1 MIHPSVEDLQ
11 KAIDNAEYDAMDFFS
26 MLRESTL
33 LVPADEHINARDAM
47 YIQRSIAY
55 VVLGLTSI
63 TESVDDIL
71 TTLEGDEFS
80 ILTYIKSVFALAP
93 VELTTQI
100 KKYPINLASEAEDRL
115 LISDTDS
122 KTETIS
128 TRTPYTEATT
138 NRASIGTSTETFFSR
153 ESVLH
158 EIENPHETVKAPEY
172 VFPKTKPT
180 TSDTLRTLT
189 STEQTNND
197 AISIIDPF
205 KKAPIINTT
214 EPVIVDPFKKPSSST
229 SSSIPSSAPQPVA
242 TPTQPLATPHQS
254 TVSEPLQYTPPVIPP
269 SPASVIQDNLNK
281 KLNSV
286 TGIGAKESFKTH
298 DPYREPIGK

>member
-71 TTLEGDEFS
+71 TTLEGEEFD
-80 ILTYIKSVFALAP
+80 ILSYIKSVFALAP
-93 VELTTQI
+93 TELTAQI

-115 LISDTDS
+115 LIGDIDAEPGINPAQVTTTN
-122 KTETIS
+122 KTPIS
-128 TRTPYTEATT
+128 TSTD
-138 NRASIGTSTETFFSR
+138 ASLSR

-158 EIENPHETVKAPEY
+158 EIEHPHETVKTPEY

-189 STEQTNND
+189 QTD
-197 AISIIDPF
+197 SDTVSIIDPF
-205 KKAPIINTT
+205 KKAPIVDTA
-214 EPVIVDPFKKPSSST
+214 EPTIFDPFKQNPSPST
-229 SSSIPSSAPQPVA
+229 SSA
-242 TPTQPLATPHQS
+242 TPTPSQTLPPAQPSTSPLATPNQS
-254 TVSEPLQYTPPVIPP
+254 TASGPLQYTPPVTPP
-269 SPASVIQDNLNK
+269 SPASVIQGNLSK
-281 KLNSV
+281 KLSSV

-298 DPYREPIGK
+298 DPYREPIEK